1 MRVILVR
8 LQAIENQVEE
18 ALDLTEQRNYQ
29 SFRSSILYQQQYHA
43 QGDEE
48 QAHNRTSLITAQS
61 TERQKLNPNNNA
73 INNNNNDEN
82 LAEGDSNPASPNSR
96 HVDGGSHSHF
106 DPDQRALEWTQSYRM
121 IRRDVHEI
129 SEHFGVP
136 MLAGMLLFTCETT
149 SMVAA
154 LWEEVGQEIGTRG
167 VTSILMCFATNA
179 IMICAAMYS
188 MAYLILEC
196 YHHIGPKLAVLA
208 VRCHDHA
215 PRFQVLATTFMH
227 APVKIHVGIFEVS
240 AEYASAIGLW
250 FLGLF
255 LVVFGLTVRMPGA
268 E

>member
-1 MRVILVR
+1 MLLIILAMRVILVR

-154 LWEEVGQEIGTRG
+154 L
-167 VTSILMCFATNA
+167 
-179 IMICAAMYS
+179 
-188 MAYLILEC
+188 ILEC